1 MKSCLKVSIV
11 FLVCISVL
19 TLSCVPEKTAGPAAG
34 TEAVK
39 PMAQAEP
46 APEPAAKPVESP
58 VKETP
63 APAAVASAPVEK
75 EKKAAEPN
83 QTQSVANPAEDK
95 IVATVNGF
103 DILQSSVDA
112 RMKPQLEKMAGQIP
126 PQYLEQYKK
135 QMKPRVVDALI
146 VEHLLDE
153 KVKDANVTVTED
165 EVMNQIKEIAAQQ
178 QPPLTLEDFKSLVEA
193 YGQKFDDVK
202 QQIKKRLTYLKFM
215 DHQFGVQISV
225 TDANAQKYYS
235 DNAKQFDIPE
245 QVRASHILVKVD
257 LTDPNI
263 DPNKVKAAAKAKAE
277 GLLKQIKAG
286 ADFAELAKANSDCP
300 SKAKGGDLG
309 MFGRGQMVPPFEQA
323 AFALKVGQISDIVET
338 QFGYHIIKVA
348 DHKDASVIPFEQAK
362 GDIIKMLKG
371 KEQNELATKYL
382 ESLKAGAKIVYP
394 PGEEPAPVEPPAGTG
409 PNSGGAVN
417 PEK

>member
-1 MKSCLKVSIV
+1 MENCLKVSIW

-19 TLSCVPEKTAGPAAG
+19 TLSCVPENTAGPAAG

-39 PMAQAEP
+39 PLAPAEP
-46 APEPAAKPVESP
+46 APAPAAKPAESP
-58 VKETP
+58 AKETP
-63 APAAVASAPVEK
+63 AQAAVAIAPVEK

-83 QTQSVANPAEDK
+83 QTQPVAKPGEDR

-112 RMKPQLEKMAGQIP
+112 RIKPQLEKMAGQIP

-135 QMKPRVVDALI
+135 QMVPKVVDALI
-146 VEHLLDE
+146 VERLLDE
-153 KVKDANVTVTED
+153 KVKDANMVVSED

-178 QPPLTLEDFKSLVEA
+178 QPPLTLEDFKALVEA
-193 YGQKFDDVK
+193 YGQKFDEVK
-202 QQIKKRLTYLKFM
+202 QQIKKRLTYWKFM
-215 DHQFGVQISV
+215 DIQFAGQVNI
-225 TDANAQKYYS
+225 TDANTQKYYS
-235 DNAKQFDIPE
+235 ENAKQFEIPE
-245 QVRASHILVKVD
+245 QVRTSHILVKVD
-257 LTDPNI
+257 ITDPNI
-263 DPNKVKAAAKAKAE
+263 DPNKTKATAKAKAE
-277 GLLKQIKAG
+277 GLLAQIKAG

-338 QFGYHIIKVA
+338 QFGYHIIKVT
-348 DHKDASVIPFEQAK
+348 DHKDASVISFEQAK

-371 KEQNELATKYL
+371 KKQNELANKYL
-382 ESLKAGAKIVYP
+382 ESLKASAKIVYP
-394 PGEEPAPVEPPAGTG
+394 PGEEPALVEPPAG
-409 PNSGGAVN
+409 GAAN
-417 PEK
+417 PGK